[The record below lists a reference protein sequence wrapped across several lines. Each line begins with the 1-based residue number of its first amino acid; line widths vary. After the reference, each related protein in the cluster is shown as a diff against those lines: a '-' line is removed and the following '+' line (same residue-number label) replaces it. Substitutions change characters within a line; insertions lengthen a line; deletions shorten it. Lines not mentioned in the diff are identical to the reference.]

1 MYSTLRI
8 LRKQKICSVDLFSKG
23 NSSAYHLCARNRA
36 VPPFKNYDLW
46 KRKIPLGISSIT
58 SQNFKSTDATIAES
72 DETLKHNQNI
82 TESIPEPPPPLID
95 VAQTPQIEQVVLRD
109 PVYERTLDDIPLHP
123 EVLHFKETV
132 NEALPRWDI
141 PDLPEVLPLEE
152 TLPSFE
158 IPGAEATFE
167 SIGLG
172 GWGPIGIVQNCM
184 EFLHISCDL
193 PWWATIVAGTFFVR
207 TLLFPLVII
216 SQRNAAIMGNHL
228 PEMQAIQLKMTEARQ
243 RGDRIDAARH
253 GQDLMVFMQEKGLNP
268 FKNMIVPLAQAPLFI
283 SFFMG
288 LREMASLPV
297 ESLRHGGLWWFTD
310 LTLCDQFYLL
320 PIITSITLAVTIEV
334 GTDAARTANL
344 GMMKYVLRAMPII
357 IFPFTMGFPAAILV
371 YWTSTNFI
379 SLLQVSFLRIP
390 KVRSFFKIQ
399 PLLKHDTKKLPIKDK
414 GFVKGIKESWTN
426 IKITRELE
434 DRERVDQMNFTR
446 AGKGAVKKT
455 YKFDPTRPK
464 PPRSFSAIEAKK
476 RD

>member
-95 VAQTPQIEQVVLRD
+95 VAQTPQIEQ
-109 PVYERTLDDIPLHP
+109 
-123 EVLHFKETV
+123 
-132 NEALPRWDI
+132 ALPRWDI
-141 PDLPEVLPLEE
+141 PDLP
-152 TLPSFE
+152 E